1 MFTSDAVVDRVMR
14 EAQARLRGTSLLL
27 CLHGVHTAQCSCA
40 SEALS
45 THRNAISASVAFL
58 ITCDRTRAAGCDS
71 YGLKHRVERWT
82 HHIGMDTYVPQGA
95 LVTAAIGMGF
105 AYKQRP
111 PYASQRVM
119 LGVGRKHGMM
129 GIIVR

>member
-1 MFTSDAVVDRVMR
+1 MATDRWVPR
-14 EAQARLRGTSLLL
+14 VALVNANQATGLN
-27 CLHGVHTAQCSCA
+27 HTQ
-40 SEALS
+40 
-45 THRNAISASVAFL
+45 
-58 ITCDRTRAAGCDS
+58 AAGCDS

-95 LVTAAIGMGF
+95 LVTAALGMGF